1 LGTSYF
7 VLVNILVIGSGG
19 REHALSWKLSQ
30 SSKVETVFTAP
41 GNGGTE
47 NNIPIDVNDLDGLA
61 EFAQK
66 NNCFTVVGPE
76 DPLAAG
82 IVDKFNELDL
92 KVFGPSQAAAQ
103 LESSKIWA
111 KNFMKRNNI
120 PTARFEIFDDPQKA
134 EEHVKS
140 IDYNVVVK
148 ADGLAA
154 GKGVIVCNSDDEAI
168 SAIQTIL
175 VKKTFGDAGNKIIIE
190 ERIDGI
196 EASYIALSDGN
207 IALPMASSQDHK
219 RIFDDDKG
227 PNTGGMGAYSPTPIV
242 TDILAKKIQEEV
254 IEKTIHA
261 MKNEGISFKG
271 FLYAGIMIKDDVP
284 YVLEYNVRM
293 GDPECQPITMRM
305 NFDLYDYFVASVDGT
320 LSSMPSLSWK
330 DQFAVC
336 VVLASNGYPGSY
348 PTNDEITGFDSISN
362 DTNVFHAGTK
372 KSDGKIFSNGG
383 RVLGV
388 TSLGDSLASAISSA
402 YSAIE
407 KIVWSSKYCRKD
419 IGKKGLSY
427 FWVWNILSSVIIQFM
442 FMSCSDFGIFL
453 IICFSNTSEIVIVSF
468 FAKNLS

>member
-1 LGTSYF
+1 M
-7 VLVNILVIGSGG
+7 IGSGG

-30 SSKVETVFTAP
+30 SSKVETVYTAP

-47 NNIPIDVNDLDGLA
+47 NNVPLDVNDLDALA

-82 IVDKFNELDL
+82 IVDKFNKLNL

-140 IDYNVVVK
+140 IDYDVVVK

-154 GKGVIVCNSDDEAI
+154 GKGVIVCNGNDEAI

-207 IALPMASSQDHK
+207 VALPMASSQDHK

-227 PNTGGMGAYSPTPIV
+227 PNTGGMGAYSPTPII
-242 TDILAKKIQEEV
+242 TNDLAKKIQEEV

-261 MKNEGISFKG
+261 MKNEGIFFKG
-271 FLYAGIMIKDDVP
+271 FLYAGIMIKDDKP

-320 LSSMPSLSWK
+320 LSSLPSLSWK

-336 VVLASNGYPGSY
+336 VVLASDGYPGSY
-348 PTNDEITGFDSISN
+348 STNDEITGFDSIPN

-372 KSDGKIFSNGG
+372 KSDGKILSNGG

-388 TSLGDSLASAISSA
+388 TSLGDSLESAIDNA
-402 YSAIE
+402 YLAIE
-407 KIVWSSKYCRKD
+407 KISWSNKFCRTD

-427 FWVWNILSSVIIQFM
+427 F
-442 FMSCSDFGIFL
+442 
-453 IICFSNTSEIVIVSF
+453 
-468 FAKNLS
+468 

>member
-1 LGTSYF
+1 
-7 VLVNILVIGSGG
+7 LVNVLVIGSGG

-30 SSKVETVFTAP
+30 SSKVETVYTAP

-47 NNIPIDVNDLDGLA
+47 NNIPLDVNDLDGLA

-82 IVDKFNELDL
+82 IVDKFNKLNL

-134 EEHVKS
+134 EEHVKL

-154 GKGVIVCNSDDEAI
+154 GKGVIVCNNVDEAI

-196 EASYIALSDGN
+196 EASYIALSDGDV
-207 IALPMASSQDHK
+207 AFPMASSQDHK
-219 RIFDDDKG
+219 RIFDDDEG
-227 PNTGGMGAYSPTPIV
+227 PNTGGMGAYSPTPII
-242 TDILAKKIQEEV
+242 TDTLARKIQEEV

-261 MKNEGISFKG
+261 MKNEGIFFKG
-271 FLYAGIMIKDDVP
+271 FLYAGIMIKDGTP

-320 LSSMPSLSWK
+320 LSSMPSFSWK

-336 VVLASNGYPGSY
+336 VVLASKGYPGSY
-348 PTNDEITGFDSISN
+348 PTNDEIIGFDSIPN
-362 DTNVFHAGTK
+362 NTNVFHAGTK
-372 KSDGKIFSNGG
+372 KSNEKIFSNGG

-388 TSLGDSLASAISSA
+388 TSLGESLESAIDNA
-402 YSAIE
+402 YLAIE
-407 KIVWSSKYCRKD
+407 KINWSNKFCRTD

-427 FWVWNILSSVIIQFM
+427 F
-442 FMSCSDFGIFL
+442 
-453 IICFSNTSEIVIVSF
+453 
-468 FAKNLS
+468 